1 MMPTRDAREEKRRM
15 QKYNDPHIRI
25 FVLLNVCF
33 SSALGDIDDNFIIY
47 ELVCTSIPVSRKKIL
62 TITHPDTLFFEHFG
76 TGSFVQTSTH
86 AYWSDPTQSA
96 CCDDSQLLLG
106 LTPACLRGPPIEDYP
121 RHNRLPCVRKFG
133 SAVNCMY
140 KCTSNPISTSLQLRI
155 TSYRLP

>member
-62 TITHPDTLFFEHFG
+62 TITHPDTLFFEHLERARLFKRRPMR
-76 TGSFVQTSTH
+76 TGQIPLSQPVVTIHNSFS
-86 AYWSDPTQSA
+86 
-96 CCDDSQLLLG
+96 G
-106 LTPACLRGPPIEDYP
+106 
-121 RHNRLPCVRKFG
+121 
-133 SAVNCMY
+133 
-140 KCTSNPISTSLQLRI
+140 
-155 TSYRLP
+155 